1 MNFFEHQDRAKRQT
15 RWLVIAFGIAAL
27 AVIAAIDSLVYLF
40 LSERGEQTFAELL
53 PALLASSLGTAGLIS
68 VSSLYRTMSLRGG
81 GAKIAQEMGGVPV
94 GADEKDP
101 LRRRLRNV
109 VEEIALASGVPVPD
123 IYVLEHEA
131 GINAFAAGFTPA
143 TAAVAVTRG
152 TLEKLNREELQGV
165 IAHEFSHILNGDMRL
180 NIRMIGML
188 FGIMV
193 IAIIGRQIYF
203 SGLHGRRYSSS
214 DKDNGVGTIAIGFAV
229 MAIGYIGMFLTRWIK
244 AGISRKR
251 EYLADASAVQFTR
264 NPDGIGGAL
273 KRIAIDDVGVTMDAE
288 VEEFSHMM
296 FGTKSFTQMF
306 ATHPPILDRIQ
317 RVEPDFQPEELEHL
331 RENLHRKR
339 ESIDKAS
346 EEEMS
351 RASKKEG
358 ITAAFD
364 FGNIIDQIGNPT
376 QNHIFLATVIAA
388 SISEDLHSAARSTE
402 WAREVVFLL
411 LLDDEEPAIREN
423 QKLIIAK
430 NMGGQSLQHV
440 EHLETMAGGLL
451 KEHRLPLAEIAFP
464 ALKRRPPEDIQKL
477 KKTINDLIQADGA
490 VDVFE
495 YALAKM
501 LQQFLNETLNPSR
514 EPLHG
519 NKLLQDVK
527 AETSTLLVTVAKLG
541 HQDSASIQNASEA
554 GARELGIDS
563 LDFIDE
569 NWKENLDNVLPKLD
583 RLNPNAKEKLVKAL
597 IKTVTHDRSVTH
609 EEAEILRVICSCI
622 HVPLPITSPAK
633 SD

>member
-1 MNFFEHQDRAKRQT
+1 VNFFEHQDRARRQT
-15 RWLVIAFGIAAL
+15 RWLVIAFGLAAL
-27 AVIAAIDSLVYLF
+27 GVIIAIDLLVYLF
-40 LSERGEQTFAELL
+40 FSEGGQRSLAETVPMLTF
-53 PALLASSLGTAGLIS
+53 SSLGAAGLIS
-68 VSSLYRTMSLRGG
+68 VSSLYRTVSLRGG
-81 GAKIAQEMGGVPV
+81 GAKVALEMGGVPV
-94 GADEKDP
+94 GADERDP

-109 VEEIALASGVPVPD
+109 VEEISLASGVPVPD
-123 IYVLEHEA
+123 IYVLEQEA

-152 TLEKLNREELQGV
+152 TLEKLSREELQGV

-193 IAIIGRQIYF
+193 IALIGRQIYY
-203 SGLHGRRYSSS
+203 SGLHSRRFRSSG
-214 DKDNGVGTIAIGFAV
+214 KDDGVGFVAIGLAV
-229 MAIGYIGMFLTRWIK
+229 MAVGYIGMFLTRWIK

-264 NPDGIGGAL
+264 NPEGIGGAL
-273 KRIAIDDVGVTMDAE
+273 KRIAIDDVGVVMDAE

-296 FGTKSFTQMF
+296 FGTKSLTQMF

-317 RVEPDFQPEELEHL
+317 RVEPGFREEELEQL
-331 RENLHRKR
+331 RENLQRKR
-339 ESIDKAS
+339 ASIDKAS
-346 EEEMS
+346 EEEMA
-351 RASKKEG
+351 RERNTEG
-358 ITAAFD
+358 GAGGFD
-364 FGNIIDQIGNPT
+364 FGNIVEKIGNPT
-376 QNHIFLATVIAA
+376 QNQLFLAAVIAA

-411 LLDDEEPAIREN
+411 LLHDDKEMREQ
-423 QKLIIAK
+423 QKLTIAK

-451 KEHRLPLAEIAFP
+451 KAHRLPLAEIAFP
-464 ALKRRPPEDIQKL
+464 ALKRRPPEDIEKL
-477 KKTINDLIQADGA
+477 KKTINALIQADGS

-501 LQQFLNETLNPSR
+501 LQQFLNETLNPAK

-519 NKLLQDVK
+519 KKTLQDMKV
-527 AETSTLLVTVAKLG
+527 ETSLLLNAVATLG
-541 HQDSASIQNASEA
+541 HQDSVSIKEA
-554 GARELGIDS
+554 VVAGSGVLGIETLDS
-563 LDFIDE
+563 SDE
-569 NWKENLDNVLPKLD
+569 NWKKNLDSVLPKLD
-583 RLNPNAKEKLVKAL
+583 RLNPKAKEKLVSAL
-597 IKTVTHDRSVTH
+597 IKTVMHDHEVTN

-622 HVPLPITSPAK
+622 HVPLPIISP
-633 SD
+633 